1 MPPGQTARLC
11 FPLVVLVFALPS
23 GLSIYQYYLK
33 GTPVDDEPY
42 KLVNF
47 ELSQQ
52 QINTAVGTALA
63 FLSRSCLVLALSTAY
78 TQAFWWTITR
88 DCTPARL
95 STIDV
100 LYSVLSNVCNLFRP
114 RTWSK
119 HPLLLLT
126 ALVTWLIP
134 IAAIITPATLSVA
147 IAAVT
152 PSPSEIRSVP
162 MADFESLKFFAPG
175 QSNTFTGL
183 ASVDT
188 VFYNGPTYMVE
199 RIAYSVATGGTILP
213 ISPSAPNTSWSLDFN
228 GPALRCNNINATM
241 QALMQT
247 NILNAYRGNSC
258 QQPYNYLA
266 WTAANGSPTPSE
278 GIASNED
285 PFGNHAVPFSDSTPF
300 TMNQGTLGPLL
311 YDAVGAKGNA
321 TTNGTANATQ
331 VATIYFAAIP
341 KFKYRELGSC
351 NANPN
356 MTAEQVDVEFGR
368 YFVNSTILEC
378 QLWNTSY
385 HTDFTYVDGQQS
397 IDITTSER
405 GKDIPV
411 DTLAGFYMNGDYP
424 KCAGLNIDYE
434 GCNVDRYTLQRLSF
448 QAILDAFGRVFV
460 GTVLD
465 GQQSKYGGTYTTAT
479 KVMST
484 VLLDTKELSF
494 LRAPSNWATAAETG
508 TYTHLGSTDNMPSL
522 YDWTAEARQK
532 PFLKHTIE
540 ELFQNITLSMLSS
553 AHFHPNTSSP
563 FAPHLVNVTSH
574 IYHNVYEYSAAKL
587 WLTYGLA
594 IAFTLLGVVFGLL
607 AIFANG
613 ASYSDDF
620 STILRTARYARL
632 SDEVQPGDE
641 DGRDPLPRYLG
652 AATVGFKS
660 CDTKL
665 VSRVEN
671 KDAAGWHRSRRL
683 TDMPRGRAQQHDGIL
698 NVSYWTLYNALFV
711 ARAFVSLEDLE

>member
-1 MPPGQTARLC
+1 MLSNSHIHWLAPVTILSSLIGGI
-11 FPLVVLVFALPS
+11 VLALS
-23 GLSIYQYYLK
+23 HHLFNSSLK
-33 GTPVDDEPY
+33 GTLVDAEPY
-42 KLVNF
+42 KLVSY
-47 ELSQQ
+47 EVSQQ

-63 FLSRSCLVLALSTAY
+63 FLSRSCLVVAVSTAY

-88 DCTPARL
+88 DGTSPRL
-95 STIDV
+95 STVDV
-100 LYSVLSNVCNLFRP
+100 LYSVLSNIWSLFRP
-114 RTWSK
+114 KTWWR

-147 IAAVT
+147 VAAVT
-152 PSPSEIRSVP
+152 PPPSEFRTVP

-199 RIAYSVATGGTILP
+199 RIAHSVATGGTILP
-213 ISPSAPNTSWSLDFN
+213 ISPSSPNASWSLDFN
-228 GPALRCNNINATM
+228 GPALRCSNVNATL

-285 PFGNHAVPFSDSTPF
+285 PFGNHAVPFSATTPF
-300 TMNQGTLGPLL
+300 AMNQGTLGPLL

-331 VATIYFAAIP
+331 VATIYLAAIP

-351 NANPN
+351 DANPN
-356 MTAEQVDVEFGR
+356 ITAEQVNDEFGR

-385 HTDFTYVDGQQS
+385 HTNFTYVDGQQS

-405 GKDIPV
+405 GEDSSV

-424 KCAGLNIDYE
+424 KCAGLNVDYE

-465 GQQSKYGGTYTTAT
+465 GQQSKYGGTYTTDT

-494 LRAPSNWATAAETG
+494 LRTPSNWANAAETG

-522 YDWTAEARQK
+522 YDWTAEPSQK
-532 PFLKHTIE
+532 SLKDTIE
-540 ELFQNITLSMLSS
+540 QLFQNITISMLSS
-553 AHFHPNTSSP
+553 ENFQPNRSSP
-563 FAPHLVNVTSH
+563 FAPALVNVTSR
-574 IYHNVYEYSAAKL
+574 IYQNVYEYSAVKL
-587 WLTYGLA
+587 WLAYGIA
-594 IAFTLLGVVFGLL
+594 IGFTLLGVIFGLI
-607 AIFANG
+607 AIITNG

-620 STILRTARYARL
+620 STILRTARYACL
-632 SDEVQPGDE
+632 SKEVNYCDS
-641 DGRDPLPRYLG
+641 DGRDPLPRYLSDT
-652 AATVGFKS
+652 TVVFAGGKS
-660 CDTKL
+660 APKHFVVQTKSDI
-665 VSRVEN
+665 SRN
-671 KDAAGWHRSRRL
+671 LAHGYR
-683 TDMPRGRAQQHDGIL
+683 
-698 NVSYWTLYNALFV
+698 
-711 ARAFVSLEDLE
+711 